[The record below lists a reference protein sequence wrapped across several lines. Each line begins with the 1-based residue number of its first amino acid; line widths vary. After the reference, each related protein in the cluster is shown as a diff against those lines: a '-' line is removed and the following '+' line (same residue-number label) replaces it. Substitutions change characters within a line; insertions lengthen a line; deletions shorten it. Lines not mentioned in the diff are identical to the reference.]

1 MRKKIGIILLII
13 FLGGIVA
20 GSQMLAEMLYK
31 AGIAEET
38 TAAVGKPLVV
48 IDSGHGG
55 SDPGKI
61 AVNGVLEKDINLKI
75 AVKTKSLLEEYG
87 IEVIMTRED
96 ENGIADS
103 KMEDMK
109 KRIEI
114 INENDPQLCVSIHQ
128 NSYTQADIHGAQVFY
143 YTHSTEGEKAAEI
156 IQSTL
161 LSVNS
166 ANTRQ
171 KKANDTYYI
180 LKKAKSPVVIVECGF
195 LSNPEEAELLNTE
208 EYQQKMAEAIAEGV
222 FKYLSS

>member
-1 MRKKIGIILLII
+1 
-13 FLGGIVA
+13 
-20 GSQMLAEMLYK
+20 MLAEMLYK

-38 TAAVGKPLVV
+38 TAAAGKPLVV